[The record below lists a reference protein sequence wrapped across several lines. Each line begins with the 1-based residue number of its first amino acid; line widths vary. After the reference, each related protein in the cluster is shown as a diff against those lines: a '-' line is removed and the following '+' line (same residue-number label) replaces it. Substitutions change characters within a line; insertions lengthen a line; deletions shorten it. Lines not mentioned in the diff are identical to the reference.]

1 MILSGLDIGTTGCK
15 LTSYDEKGNFVYS
28 AYRAYEIKRE
38 SEGHEFDATLIF
50 SAVCEVIRETA
61 EKHPLSAIGVTSFGE
76 SFVVLD
82 ENDAPLFPVM
92 LYTDPRGDAECRHIT
107 EAVGEEK
114 IIRTAGVMPH
124 SMYSLPKIMYLKE
137 NEPAFARA
145 RHVLLIQDYIVYML
159 TGKALIDYSLA
170 ARSMALDIRNKCWS
184 GEILDAAGICASL
197 LSSPVPTGT
206 VAGNVKDA
214 LKDTLGLKDEVAV
227 VVGAHDQ
234 VASALG
240 AGALSV
246 GDAVDGS
253 GTVECITPIF
263 DKIPEDRAFYQ
274 KGYCAVPY
282 LEEGS
287 YVSYA
292 FSFTGGA
299 AIKWFKDRFCAEMSY
314 AALDG
319 GIPDEPTGIL
329 ALPHFAGAATPF
341 MDSGATAALV
351 GLTLA
356 HESKDIYKSLL
367 EGVAY
372 EMRYNLDEL
381 AAFGICPKRMYAT
394 GGGASS
400 NAWLAVKADVIGIPL
415 TALSAKEVGAM
426 GTCML
431 VGRAIGCFTTL
442 EEAKAVFV
450 AQRATVSPCEKKHV
464 RYTDLYGGY
473 RQLYSALRP
482 ITKKAYGK

>member
-15 LTSYDEKGNFVYS
+15 ITSYDEKGNFVYS

-38 SEGHEFDATLIF
+38 SEGHEFDAALIF

-82 ENDAPLFPVM
+82 ENDTPLFPVM
-92 LYTDPRGDAECRHIT
+92 LYTDPRGDAECRRIT
-107 EAVGEEK
+107 EALGEEK
-114 IIRTAGVMPH
+114 IIHTAGVMPH

-145 RHVLLIQDYIVYML
+145 RRVLLIQDYIVYML

-170 ARSMALDIRNKCWS
+170 ARSMALDIRKKAWS
-184 GEILDAAGICASL
+184 TEILDAAGISPAL
-197 LSSPVPTGT
+197 LSTPVSTGT
-206 VAGNVKDA
+206 VAGNVKNSLA
-214 LKDTLGLKDEVAV
+214 NELGLKKDVTV

-253 GTVECITPIF
+253 GTVECITPVFGEIPA
-263 DKIPEDRAFYQ
+263 DKAFYQ

-299 AIKWFKDRFCAEMSY
+299 AIKWFKDNFSAEKSY
-314 AALDG
+314 AALDES
-319 GIPDEPTGIL
+319 IPAAPTGIL

-341 MDSGATAALV
+341 MDSGSTAALV

-356 HESKDIYKSLL
+356 HEGKDIYKALL

-372 EMRYNLDEL
+372 EMLYNLDEL
-381 AAFGICPKRMYAT
+381 SAFGICPERMYAT

-400 NAWLAVKADVIGIPL
+400 NAWLSVKADVIGMPL

-431 VGRAIGCFTTL
+431 VGRAMGIYATL
-442 EEAKAVFV
+442 DEAKRIFV
-450 AQRATVSPCEKKHV
+450 KERATVSPCEEKRVQYKSI
-464 RYTDLYGGY
+464 YEGY
-473 RQLYSALRP
+473 KQLYSALRP
-482 ITKKAYGK
+482 ITRKVYGK